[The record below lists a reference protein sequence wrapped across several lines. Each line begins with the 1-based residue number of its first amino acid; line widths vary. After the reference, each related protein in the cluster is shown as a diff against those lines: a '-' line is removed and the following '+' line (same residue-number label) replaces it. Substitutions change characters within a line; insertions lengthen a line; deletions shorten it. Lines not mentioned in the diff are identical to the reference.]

1 MESGRYRC
9 KNAKA
14 ALYNVKNA
22 KIRVKELLGRGGEI
36 RVSNLTEREG
46 EKIRRRERLRETQ
59 RMRVRGGRMFLGE
72 KGETQV
78 FGLPKFW
85 EKISEGKKKERKR
98 KKEKKERKER
108 KERRREEG
116 MMAGDGRRRP
126 ELAGEGGQGSKP
138 KSSSGVQV

>member
-1 MESGRYRC
+1 
-9 KNAKA
+9 
-14 ALYNVKNA
+14 
-22 KIRVKELLGRGGEI
+22 
-36 RVSNLTEREG
+36 
-46 EKIRRRERLRETQ
+46 
-59 RMRVRGGRMFLGE
+59 MFLGE

-116 MMAGDGRRRP
+116 MMAGDGRRSPVAAGVGRSWP
-126 ELAGEGGQGSKP
+126 EKAAKAPSPSHQVGCKY
-138 KSSSGVQV
+138 SSF